1 MCSLHACCVRSSGT
15 LLHTICTLLNTLAHA
30 AWADAFPDL

>member
-1 MCSLHACCVRSSGT
+1 MGPIPIQYPFRPA
-15 LLHTICTLLNTLAHA
+15 LLHTICTLRNTLAHA